1 MRNALKITKK
11 NLLKLKEELGWEGE
25 GTSSNPLIINS
36 VGGYPSTINQ
46 YRTNQF
52 IHIKNLN
59 RINLNLY
66 SCKNCV
72 IEQNSIY
79 YLKLYNCEQ
88 TIVQNNT
95 ILELET
101 HYGGGNSFTRNRMS
115 QETHSNLINK
125 FYERRNTILFNIGFW
140 VLLSLFITLMLRAT
154 YDKSYLY
161 SLILLI
167 PLTTFA
173 GFYVSM
179 VIHKHKSK
187 TLPDTVIENNEIIDS
202 KQLIDEIL

>member
-11 NLLKLKEELGWEGE
+11 NILKLKEELGWEGE
-25 GTSSNPLIINS
+25 GTSSNPVIINS
-36 VGGYPSTINQ
+36 IGVYPSTINQ

-52 IHIKNLN
+52 IRIKNLN
-59 RINLNLY
+59 RITLNLY

-88 TIVQNNT
+88 TIVENNT

-101 HYGGGNSFTRNRMS
+101 HYGGGNSFKRNRMS
-115 QETHSNLINK
+115 QETHTNLINR
-125 FYERRNTILFNIGFW
+125 FYEKRIHKLFNFGFW

-154 YDKSYLY
+154 FDKRYLY
-161 SLILLI
+161 SLIVLI
-167 PLTTFA
+167 PLITFA

-179 VIHKHKSK
+179 QIHKHKSK
-187 TLPDTVIENNEIIDS
+187 TLPETVIEDNEIIDS
-202 KQLIDEIL
+202 KQLINELL